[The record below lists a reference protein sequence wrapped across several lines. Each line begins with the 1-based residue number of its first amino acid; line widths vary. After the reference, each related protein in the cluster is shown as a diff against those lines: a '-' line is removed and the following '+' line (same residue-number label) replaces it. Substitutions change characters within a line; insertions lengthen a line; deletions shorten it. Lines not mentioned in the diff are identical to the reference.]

1 MKFYEDSTEKTRR
14 ETRLAHDV
22 PIEAHRRKERRDERQ
37 DSRDR
42 IDYTS
47 QAAGYQDQKHLKR
60 RVECFR
66 DILDVV

>member
-1 MKFYEDSTEKTRR
+1 MRARQERYDEKPDWHMMC
-14 ETRLAHDV
+14 L
-22 PIEAHRRKERRDERQ
+22 IEAHRRKESRDERQ

-60 RVECFR
+60 RVE
-66 DILDVV
+66 